1 MFFSGSMNADHA
13 TRFLTFRSAILLS
26 HFTLVSFRITF
37 VLFALALSVYFVIR
51 FLCEI
56 LRENMV
62 PLTFFQISLK
72 H

>member
-37 VLFALALSVYFVIR
+37 VLFALAQRVFCHSLLVSNFARKHGSVNLFS
-51 FLCEI
+51 
-56 LRENMV
+56 N
-62 PLTFFQISLK
+62 
-72 H
+72 